1 MTLAAIQPRAEMV
14 HWWFA
19 TGFLILGLLLLAEVI
34 VGPEVWRR
42 RPWRRYLWPGTCFLM
57 GVLMW
62 PVMTF
67 FTNSMIHMVAHGS
80 WAQVLMLA
88 GGAELGVAHGKLHSP
103 YWRLTSALALLV
115 SGTAFLVHEQNSWLF
130 SRAAFLHHALGWTLL
145 AASVFPIVQAF
156 RPRSLVAASG
166 FATTFF
172 VLAVMLYCDRDT
184 AAVFGHLS
192 QFAGV
197 PHR

>member
-1 MTLAAIQPRAEMV
+1 VIVARVMPQAEMV

-19 TGFLILGLLLLAEVI
+19 TGFLILGLLLGVEAL
-34 VGPEVWRR
+34 VGEEVWGR
-42 RPWRRYLWPGTCFLM
+42 RPWRRYLWPGLCFLL

-67 FTNSMIHMVAHGS
+67 FTNSTIHMVAHGS

-88 GGAELGVAHGKLHSP
+88 GAAELGVARGKLHSQ
-103 YWRLTSALALLV
+103 YWRLTSALALVV
-115 SGTAFLVHEQNSWLF
+115 SGTAFLVHEQNTWF
-130 SRAAFLHHALGWTLL
+130 FARAAFLHHLLGWTILVS
-145 AASVFPIVQAF
+145 AVFPLLQAL
-156 RPRSLVAASG
+156 RPRWAFADYG
-166 FATTFF
+166 FAATF
-172 VLAVMLYCDRDT
+172 VTLAVMLYCDRDV
-184 AAVFGHLS
+184 APIFGHLS

>member
-1 MTLAAIQPRAEMV
+1 MPRAEMV

-19 TGFLILGLLLLAEVI
+19 GGMLMLGLLGIAQLVA
-34 VGPEVWRR
+34 GPDVWAL
-42 RPWRRYLWPGTCFLM
+42 RPWRRYLWPGLLFAM

-67 FTNSMIHMVAHGS
+67 YTNSTIHMIAHGS

-88 GGAELGVAHGKLHSP
+88 GAAELGVTAGKLHSR
-103 YWRLTSALALLV
+103 YWRLCTVSAMLV
-115 SGTAFLVHEQNSWLF
+115 SGTAFLVHEQQAWLF
-130 SRAAFLHHALGWTLL
+130 SRAAFLHHTLGWTLIIG
-145 AASVFPIVQAF
+145 AVFPLVQTF
-156 RPRSLVAASG
+156 RPRSLAAGLG
-166 FATTFF
+166 FASVF
-172 VLAVMLYCDRDT
+172 LLIAVQLFADRDT
-184 AAVFGHLS
+184 AAIFGHLS